1 VRAGRRVA
9 AVAVVALAA
18 AAMVSGTSRVSV
30 SDSPARCGR
39 DARSGIATP
48 GARHSWPAPSDDDH
62 ACRFWGMITSAPQD
76 SLVTEHLVSGAAS
89 LMSLS
94 GDNPDGWSVAYHSPA
109 LEAAGLPRSQILR
122 GWPRADHATDARYT
136 EAVAEIVSMGA
147 SCGMAHI
154 RDASPGSHVGIP
166 NPHFFGREGVTFG
179 HNGGVSESDLVTLL
193 QEGSPDYLETHPP
206 DYEDPYLDSEL
217 LFMYVLKIR
226 EEGPPASVD
235 SGHPEM
241 PAHGGRGKAGT
252 SLRRA
257 LIEGVL
263 EAFEADAIET
273 AANCI
278 VTTGDSIMAVRFDIN
293 DQKKYR
299 VRYLEI
305 DTGWVV
311 SSEPVGSDT
320 SGWLVL
326 PPKSIGVFKAGAPPV
341 ITQIY
346 PPAWPDLV
354 VAGQLVDDDTAGGS
368 SGDSDGGCDAGETV
382 ELIVTLR
389 NDGGEDALGVTAT
402 LSTDDE
408 HCTVTDAEEEYGDIA
423 TGAQAQCQED
433 FDIVVDPSCPDGH
446 EALFSLAVES
456 AGRELWQ
463 LDFTLAVGAPD
474 LSLYGYLL
482 DDTAHGNSDRHVQ
495 PGETFE
501 LTPVLLN
508 NGGEEAT
515 GLHLSLSVA
524 HPEASLLQGAAS
536 LDSISAGGKESSY
549 PPFELSVGAAAGD
562 PDVLVPEVDVVADW
576 GRTARLQLLIP
587 VGGFWDEMEAGEGSW
602 TTYAVTGGFANQWH
616 LSTQRNYTSGRASS
630 WKCGST
636 GSGDYTD
643 LLDAALESEPVTLRL
658 RSFLRF
664 RHWMA
669 AEESGSNPGR
679 CYDGGMVELSVDGG
693 TWAQIHPVGGY
704 THATLDGAVQGPW
717 PAGTEVFSGAI
728 DWAEALFEVNGLSG
742 TGRFRFRFGSDGA
755 YAGEGW
761 YVDNVEF
768 FGTDDLSTGA
778 VSHPEDAASSL
789 QLRCVSPA
797 RFPCAMVY
805 DLPRE
810 AGVEINVYDAS
821 GRLVRSLRE
830 GTRPAGRHT
839 AEWDGRDTGGAEVA
853 SGVYFARLEVGDQT
867 ALGRLVVL
875 R

>member
-1 VRAGRRVA
+1 MRAGRRVA
-9 AVAVVALAA
+9 GVVFLTLLAG
-18 AAMVSGTSRVSV
+18 AMVSGRDRPTD
-30 SDSPARCGR
+30 SD
-39 DARSGIATP
+39 GIAGRSCSALLGTLGLGTRRSELP
-48 GARHSWPAPSDDDH
+48 PSDDDH
-62 ACRFWGMITSAPQD
+62 ACRFWGIVTSSPQD
-76 SLVTEHLVSGAAS
+76 SVVMDHLVSGAAS

-94 GDNPDGWSVAYHSPA
+94 GDNPDGWSVAYHSPT
-109 LEAAGLPRSQILR
+109 LEVAGLPRSQILR

-136 EAVAEIVSMGA
+136 EAVAEMVSMEA

-166 NPHFFGREGVTFG
+166 NPHFFRREGVTFG
-179 HNGGVSESDLVTLL
+179 HNGGVTESDLVTLL
-193 QEGSPDYLETHPP
+193 EEGSPDYLETHPP

-226 EEGPPASVD
+226 DEGPPASVG
-235 SGHPEM
+235 SGVPGM
-241 PAHGGRGKAGT
+241 SAHGGSAKAGT

-326 PPKSIGVFKAGAPPV
+326 PPKSIGVFKAGAAPR

-346 PPAWPDLV
+346 PPAWPDMV
-354 VAGQLVDDDTAGGS
+354 VAGQMVDDDTTGGS

-382 ELIVTLR
+382 ELVVTLR

-402 LSTDDE
+402 LSTDDV
-408 HCTVTDAEEEYGDIA
+408 HCTVTDGEEEYGDIGA
-423 TGAQAQCQED
+423 GAQAPCQDD
-433 FDIVVDPSCPDGH
+433 FDVVIDPACPDGH
-446 EALFSLAVES
+446 EALFSLTVGS
-456 AGRELWQ
+456 DGRDVWQ
-463 LDFTLAVGAPD
+463 LDVALVVGAPV

-482 DDTAHGNSDRHVQ
+482 DDTEHGNADRHVQ
-495 PGETFE
+495 PGEAFE

-508 NGGEEAT
+508 GGGEEAT
-515 GLHLSLSVA
+515 GLELSLSLA

-536 LDSISAGGKESSY
+536 LDSISAGGKESPY

-562 PDVLVPEVDVVADW
+562 PDVLVPEIGVVADW
-576 GRTARLQLLIP
+576 GRTATLQLLIP
-587 VGGFWDEMEAGEGSW
+587 VGGFWDEMEAGQGSW
-602 TTYAVTGGFANQWH
+602 STYAATGGFGNQWH
-616 LSTQRNYTSGRASS
+616 LSTQRNYTDGGTSS

-636 GSGDYTD
+636 GSGDYAD
-643 LLDAALESEPVTLRL
+643 LLDAVLESEPVPLRL

-664 RHWMA
+664 RHWMD

-693 TWAQIHPVGGY
+693 AWTQIAPVGGY
-704 THATLDGAVQGPW
+704 THTTLDGAVQGPW
-717 PAGTEVFSGAI
+717 PAGTEVFSGTI
-728 DWAEALFEVNGLSG
+728 DWAQALFEVNGFSG
-742 TGRFRFRFGSDGA
+742 IGRFRFRFGSDGA

-778 VSHPEDAASSL
+778 VPQPEDAASSL
-789 QLRCVSPA
+789 RLRCASPA

-805 DLPRE
+805 DLPR
-810 AGVEINVYDAS
+810 AARVEISVYDAS

-830 GTRPAGRHT
+830 GARSAGRHT
-839 AEWDGRDTGGAEVA
+839 TEWDGRDAGGAEVA
-853 SGVYFARLEVGDQT
+853 SGVYFAKLEAGDQT
-867 ALGRLVVL
+867 VLGRLVVL